1 MNIKIFVLTVLV
13 LAMFGCSDE
22 INLATVNGK
31 SITEAEFIAFQ
42 KFKRVSAKSDKAR
55 DAMLDQYLER
65 EALAAVIENEGK
77 YDKQKAQ
84 AELNEFRKQ
93 MLISRYFEQY
103 LKEQV
108 TDTAVKNYY
117 AGHAADYETRK
128 VHVAHVLF
136 RTNRNMGEVER
147 KVQLT
152 SAQEAYSK
160 IIKDGKF
167 DVVAKNYSEDKIS
180 GKKGGDLGW
189 IKEGAIAPKFSDQA
203 FSLKVGEIS
212 EPFATPFGYH
222 IIKVL
227 AAPVTVKKPF
237 SALQGDI
244 RYQLRN
250 QAKKAELARLLSEVK
265 IEKK

>member
-1 MNIKIFVLTVLV
+1 MKIKIFVLTILV
-13 LAMFGCSDE
+13 LPLFGCSNETD
-22 INLATVNGK
+22 LATVNGK
-31 SITEAEFIAFQ
+31 SITEAEFAAFQ
-42 KFKRVSAKSDKAR
+42 KFKRIAAKSDKAR
-55 DAMLDQYLER
+55 EAMLDRYLER

-77 YDKQKAQ
+77 YDTQKAQ
-84 AELNEFRKQ
+84 AELNEFRKE

-103 LKEQV
+103 LKAQV
-108 TDTAVKNYY
+108 TDAAVKNYY
-117 AGHAADYETRK
+117 ASHAADYETRK
-128 VHVAHVLF
+128 VHVAHILF
-136 RTNRNMGEVER
+136 RTNRNMDEAER

-167 DVVAKNYSEDKIS
+167 DVVAKNFSEDKIS

-189 IKEGAIAPKFSDQA
+189 LKEGAIAPKFSDKA

-212 EPFATPFGYH
+212 VPFATPFGYH

-227 AAPVTVKKPF
+227 AAPVSVKKPF
-237 SALQGDI
+237 SAVQGDI

-250 QAKKAELARLLSEVK
+250 KAKKAELSRLLSKVS